1 MRTIKLAGAAL
12 ALAIGTGSAAH
23 AAGEL
28 YFYNWS
34 NYFPPELIAKRS
46 RSRSKSTPTIP
57 PGPTTTFLSRIA

>member
-34 NYFPPELIAKRS
+34 NYFPPELIAKFEKETGIDVTLDVYDS
-46 RSRSKSTPTIP
+46 N
-57 PGPTTTFLSRIA
+57 